1 MFISASDYRI
11 ICYGGLRNYNTISS
25 SPQLIALDVSTDN
38 YQWLAPDNATVN
50 QPPGLIYHN
59 AKLYQD
65 TMIVTF
71 GK

>member
-1 MFISASDYRI
+1 M
-11 ICYGGLRNYNTISS
+11 RNYDTISS

-38 YQWLAPDNATVN
+38 YQWIVPVNVTAN

-59 AKLYQD
+59 AALYQD

-71 GK
+71 GKHFFF